1 MKPLYSH
8 NAAAAATAAVALML
22 GVLMGAAAATAKAPK
37 PVMETAKAPKPAIE
51 TVIYDCINIQH
62 APAAE
67 SYPYDHEARHA
78 LRRLATACEEQEHA
92 LALMRVWE
100 ADPTAGVVLEETE
113 TESK

>member
-1 MKPLYSH
+1 MKCDLKDDYSV
-8 NAAAAATAAVALML
+8 AAVGIPSVVLGMVLGALL
-22 GVLMGAAAATAKAPK
+22 PPPSPPLPK
-37 PVMETAKAPKPAIE
+37 PQTLV
-51 TVIYDCINIQH
+51 YDCINIQH
-62 APAAE
+62 APAAA
-67 SYPYDHEARHA
+67 SYPHNHEARHA